1 MHYLYERRL
10 NMLEIAIHEL
20 SDEQLADYGQ
30 PDMLLRGHVLEIPDL
45 EHDHMKEEFHEKD
58 LLPGEGPEEFRL
70 RKKSKAYNYVA
81 KMPFTSSELITDLL
95 PIRSCMEGLSIAP
108 DGLTYVEWSHE
119 PLGENGPD
127 KQRLRANAEK
137 AFADVQLTLD
147 EFAANSAEFNQLLLP
162 VAIQEK
168 IQAER
173 LFRFEQQTLREQGR
187 PAYSG

>member
-20 SDEQLADYGQ
+20 SDEQLADFGL
-30 PDMLLRGHVLEIPDL
+30 PETLLRDHTIDIPDL
-45 EHDHMKEEFHEKD
+45 EQDKMKEDFHEKD

-70 RKKSKAYNYVA
+70 RKKTKAYYYTA
-81 KMPFTSSELITDLL
+81 KAPFSSKEFIADLL
-95 PIRSCMEGLSIAP
+95 PMRTCMEGLSIAA
-108 DGLTYVEWSHE
+108 DGVSYTEWSHE
-119 PLGENGPD
+119 PLGKDGPD

-137 AFADVQLTLD
+137 SFADVKLTLD
-147 EFAANSAEFNQLLLP
+147 EFAANAAEFNQLVLP

-173 LFRFEQQTLREQGR
+173 LLRFEQQALRSEGR